1 MKENEIGTKIIASA
15 IMIHRKLGPGLLE
28 NIYEIILSYELKK
41 QGFNVTRQKPIPISY
56 DGMVFNEAYKAD
68 IIVDDKVLIE
78 LKSVELIKPVHK
90 KQLLTYLKLTK
101 YKLGYLINFNEILLK
116 NGITRIVNN
125 L

>member
-15 IMIHRKLGPGLLE
+15 IMVHRKLGSGLLE

>member
-15 IMIHRKLGPGLLE
+15 IMVHRKLGPGLLE